1 MSLIFTLDLIG
12 TAVFAISGF
21 LVAGEKRFDLF
32 GAAVVALVTAVGG
45 GTLRDVLIGST
56 PVGWM
61 QNFWYPGV
69 IGIGILVAWILG
81 PGIRRLQR
89 TMFLFDTIG
98 IGIFTVLGL
107 EKTLDFGLHPVIAV
121 MMGTVS
127 AVFGGVVRDVLVN
140 REPLVFREE
149 LYATACLAGGL
160 LYVALSYFSLPNDL
174 VIVVTVLFIV
184 MIRSFA
190 VWRGWSLP
198 KLKHEEAN

>member
-1 MSLIFTLDLIG
+1 MSLIYTLDLIG
-12 TAVFAISGF
+12 TSVFAISGF
-21 LVAGEKRFDLF
+21 LVAGEKRFDIF

-61 QNFWYPGV
+61 KDLWYPGV
-69 IGIGILVAWILG
+69 IMIGIIIAWILG
-81 PGIRRLQR
+81 PSIRKLQK

-98 IGIFTVLGL
+98 ISIFTILGL
-107 EKTLDFGLHPVIAV
+107 EKTLALGLHPVIAI

-149 LYATACLAGGL
+149 LYATACLAGGILYISLGL
-160 LYVALSYFSLPNDL
+160 LKLPNDL
-174 VIVVTVLFIV
+174 LIIFTVLAIV
-184 MIRSFA
+184 AIRSLA
-190 VWRGWSLP
+190 VTRGWNLP
-198 KLKHEEAN
+198 KVKHN

>member
-1 MSLIFTLDLIG
+1 MSLIYTLDLVG
-12 TAVFAISGF
+12 TTVFAISGF
-21 LVAGEKRFDLF
+21 LVAGEKRFDIF

-61 QNFWYPGV
+61 QDLWYPGV
-69 IGIGILVAWILG
+69 IMIGIIVAWSLG
-81 PGIRRLQR
+81 SSIRKLQK

-98 IGIFTVLGL
+98 IGIFTILGM
-107 EKTLDFGLHPVIAV
+107 EKTLALGLHPIIAI

-149 LYATACLAGGL
+149 LYATACLAGGI
-160 LYVALSYFSLPNDL
+160 LYAILNIFQVPNDL
-174 VIVVTVLFIV
+174 LIIITVMFIV
-184 MIRSFA
+184 TLRGLA
-190 VWRGWSLP
+190 VRQGWNLP
-198 KLKHEEAN
+198 KVKHD

>member
-1 MSLIFTLDLIG
+1 MSLIYTLDLIG
-12 TAVFAISGF
+12 TTVFAISGF
-21 LVAGEKRFDLF
+21 LVAGEKRFDIF

-61 QNFWYPGV
+61 KDLWYPAV
-69 IGIGILVAWILG
+69 IMIGIIIAWVLG
-81 PGIRRLQR
+81 PSIRKLQK

-98 IGIFTVLGL
+98 IGIFTILGM
-107 EKTLDFGLHPVIAV
+107 EKTLALGLDPVIAI

-149 LYATACLAGGL
+149 LYATACLAGGI
-160 LYVALSYFSLPNDL
+160 LYAVLDLFRLPNDL
-174 VIVVTVLFIV
+174 LILVTVIFIV
-184 MIRSFA
+184 TLRGLA
-190 VWRGWSLP
+190 VQKSWNLP
-198 KLKHEEAN
+198 KVKHD

>member
-1 MSLIFTLDLIG
+1 MSLIYLLDLVG

-21 LVAGEKRFDLF
+21 LVAGEKRFDIF

-61 QNFWYPGV
+61 QDLWYPAV
-69 IGIGILVAWILG
+69 ILIGIIFAWILG
-81 PGIRRLQR
+81 PTIRKLQK

-98 IGIFTVLGL
+98 IGIFTILGM
-107 EKTLDFGLHPVIAV
+107 EKTLALGLHPIIAI

-149 LYATACLAGGL
+149 LYATACLAGGILYAILNIFQIPHDL
-160 LYVALSYFSLPNDL
+160 LIILT
-174 VIVVTVLFIV
+174 VIFIV
-184 MIRSFA
+184 SIRGLA
-190 VWRGWSLP
+190 VRRGWNLP
-198 KLKHEEAN
+198 KVKHD

>member
-1 MSLIFTLDLIG
+1 MSLIYTLDLIG
-12 TAVFAISGF
+12 TSVFAISGF

-32 GAAVVALVTAVGG
+32 GAAVVAFVTAVGG

-61 QNFWYPGV
+61 TDLWYPGV
-69 IGIGILVAWILG
+69 IAAGILLAWLLG
-81 PGIRRLQR
+81 PSIRRLQK

-98 IGIFTVLGL
+98 IGIFTILGL
-107 EKTLDFGLHPVIAV
+107 EKTLALGLHPVIAV

-149 LYATACLAGGL
+149 LYATACLAGGI
-160 LYVALSYFSLPNDL
+160 LYVLLQMLRLPHDWL
-174 VIVVTVLFIV
+174 IILTVISIV
-184 MIRSFA
+184 AIRSLA
-190 VWRGWSLP
+190 VLKGWNLP
-198 KLKHEEAN
+198 KVKHE

>member
-1 MSLIFTLDLIG
+1 MSLIYTLDLIG
-12 TAVFAISGF
+12 TGVFAISGF
-21 LVAGEKRFDLF
+21 LVAGEKRFDIF

-61 QNFWYPGV
+61 KDLWYPGV
-69 IGIGILVAWILG
+69 IAFAIIIAWFLG
-81 PGIRRLQR
+81 PTIRKLQK

-98 IGIFTVLGL
+98 IGIFTILGL
-107 EKTLDFGLHPVIAV
+107 EKTLALGLHPVIAI

-149 LYATACLAGGL
+149 LYATACLAGGI
-160 LYVALSYFSLPNDL
+160 LYVVLSLFQLPDDL
-174 VIVVTVLFIV
+174 LIVFTVLAIV
-184 MIRSFA
+184 TIRSLA
-190 VWRGWSLP
+190 VLRGWNLP
-198 KLKHEEAN
+198 KVKEH

>member
-1 MSLIFTLDLIG
+1 MSLIYILDLIG

-21 LVAGEKRFDLF
+21 LVAGEKRFDIF

-45 GTLRDVLIGST
+45 GTLRDVLIGSA

-61 QNFWYPGV
+61 QDLWYPAV
-69 IGIGILVAWILG
+69 ILLGIIIAWILG
-81 PGIRRLQR
+81 PAIRKLQK

-98 IGIFTVLGL
+98 IGIFTILGM
-107 EKTLDFGLHPVIAV
+107 EKTLEFGLHPVFAI

-149 LYATACLAGGL
+149 LYATACLAGGV
-160 LYVALSYFSLPNDL
+160 LYVALDQLQLPDDL
-174 VIVVTVLFIV
+174 LIIFTVLAIV
-184 MIRSFA
+184 SIRSLA
-190 VWRGWSLP
+190 VMRGWNLP
-198 KLKHEEAN
+198 KVKHE